1 VVKALMQIDATLSR
15 SIGAAGGVG
24 NITSASLNGKSFT
37 FGTSTAPGV
46 STMAELTNQ
55 KNILMKW
62 WQFYEQGVWSSPNR
76 AVAVFP
82 SKVSHGFPHC

>member
-1 VVKALMQIDATLSR
+1 MRIDATTKR
-15 SIGAAGGVG
+15 AIGAAGGVG

-37 FGTSTAPGV
+37 FGTSTAPGI
-46 STMAELTNQ
+46 STLGELTNQ

-62 WQFYEQGVWSSPNR
+62 LNWLDGIPGPSNR

-82 SKVSHGFPHC
+82 GKVSHGISHC